1 MIMRQEKIRKI
12 LESILKIK
20 LDNKTDIK
28 LVEIKSYDSL
38 RLVEIILEIQSID
51 NKKIPLNKLNKIF
64 TIDDLLKL

>member
-1 MIMRQEKIRKI
+1 MRQEKIRKI